1 MRRGQRLADLHTT
14 FHLLRRA
21 EAAAAGADD
30 GAAEMAPSNH
40 HPYWEV
46 PVERV
51 EALTNCGIV
60 VLACSVLYCITLYYL
75 PAPKKSAK
83 FL

>member
-1 MRRGQRLADLHTT
+1 
-14 FHLLRRA
+14 
-21 EAAAAGADD
+21 
-30 GAAEMAPSNH
+30 MAPSNH

-60 VLACSVLYCITLYYL
+60 VLACSVLYCTILYYL

>member
-1 MRRGQRLADLHTT
+1 
-14 FHLLRRA
+14 
-21 EAAAAGADD
+21 
-30 GAAEMAPSNH
+30 MAPSNH
-40 HPYWEV
+40 HPYWGV

-60 VLACSVLYCITLYYL
+60 VLACSVLYCIILYCL

>member
-1 MRRGQRLADLHTT
+1 
-14 FHLLRRA
+14 
-21 EAAAAGADD
+21 
-30 GAAEMAPSNH
+30 MAPSNH
-40 HPYWEV
+40 HPYWGV